1 MGCPHER
8 ECSLFEQR
16 AIEASLRVWRSY
28 YCDGNFDR
36 CERFR
41 LAEAGHEVS
50 PSLLPNGRMLELP
63 LPNLTGAPLA
73 S

>member
-8 ECSLFEQR
+8 TCSLFQQR
-16 AIEASLRVWRSY
+16 AIATSLPVWRAY
-28 YCDGNFDR
+28 YCDGGFDR
-36 CERFR
+36 CERYR

-63 LPNLTGAPLA
+63 LPILTGDSLA
-73 S
+73 T